1 MRIIEML
8 LDETDLKSGVDAISV
23 VESPAIESNFVA
35 LNKEDRLELAEMNKE
50 KRLLLGAALIPDKPI
65 LRVDDNDEEYY
76 VYFSKDTVRK
86 ISEIFQK
93 RKFQDRATE
102 EHKTEIKGMTVVETW
117 IVEDNQKDKSALYG
131 LDVPVGTWMI
141 SMKADNDEIYAKAK
155 SGQVKGFSIEGM
167 FGNKADL
174 SEVKSLKD
182 EINEILTELI

>member
-1 MRIIEML
+1 ML